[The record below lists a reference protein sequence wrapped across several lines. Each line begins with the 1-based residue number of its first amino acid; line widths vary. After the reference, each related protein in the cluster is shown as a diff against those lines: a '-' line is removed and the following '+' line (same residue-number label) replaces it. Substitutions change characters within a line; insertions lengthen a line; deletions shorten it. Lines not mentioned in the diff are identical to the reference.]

1 MIEKA
6 LTGDK
11 RYFGW
16 LAILGLIAAN
26 GVFYYLKQLEYGLG
40 ITGMSRDIS
49 WGVYIAQF
57 TFMVGVA
64 ASAVMLVLPYYIHNY
79 KPFGK
84 IVILGEFLAIA
95 AVSMCLMF
103 IVVDMGHPD
112 RFLNVLRYPTP
123 HSMLFWDAMVLNVY
137 LVLNIICGWVVL
149 ESEKKG
155 TPPPK
160 WVKPL
165 IYLSVPWAFSI
176 HTVTAFLYAGL
187 PGRHLWMTA
196 IMAPRFLASA
206 FAAGPALLILLSL
219 LLKRIANFD
228 IGKEAT
234 QKLVTIITY
243 GILANF
249 FFIGLEFFTAYYS
262 GIPSHQHNLEY
273 LFFVLEGHGN
283 LVPFLWTSVFLGAA
297 GIVGLF
303 WPGLRHNEKAL
314 GLICGAIFLSLW
326 IDKGIGLVIGGF
338 VPNPLNEITEY
349 YITWPEFSITLGIW
363 AIGAMILTVL
373 YKIALSVKM
382 AK

>member
-11 RYFGW
+11 RYHLWMTALLLVIG
-16 LAILGLIAAN
+16 N

-64 ASAVMLVLPYYIHNY
+64 ASAVMLVLPYYVHNF
-79 KPFGK
+79 KAFGK
-84 IVILGEFLAIA
+84 IVVLGEFLAVA
-95 AVSMCLMF
+95 AVSMCLLF
-103 IVVDMGHPD
+103 IMVDMGHPD
-112 RFLNVLRYPTP
+112 RFINVLRYPTP
-123 HSMLFWDAMVLNVY
+123 NSMLFWDANVLNVY
-137 LVLNIICGWVVL
+137 LVLNLLCGWVVL
-149 ESEKKG
+149 EAEKLKKA
-155 TPPPK
+155 PPK
-160 WVKPL
+160 WIKPF
-165 IYLSVPWAFSI
+165 IYLSIPWAFSI
-176 HTVTAFLYAGL
+176 HTVTAMLYAGL
-187 PGRHLWMTA
+187 PGRHLWLTA

-219 LLKRIANFD
+219 LLKRVANFD
-228 IGKEAT
+228 VGKEAIG
-234 QKLVTIITY
+234 KLTTIVTY

-262 GIPSHQHNLEY
+262 GIPSHQHNLDY

-283 LVPFLWTSVFLGAA
+283 LVPFLWTSVFLGMG

-303 WPGLRHNEKAL
+303 WPGLKENEKAL
-314 GLICGAIFLSLW
+314 GLICGAIFISLW

-338 VPNPLNEITEY
+338 VPNPLGEITEY

-363 AIGAMILTVL
+363 AIGALILSVL
-373 YKIALSVKM
+373 YKIALSVKQ
-382 AK
+382 AP